1 MWLNTTDTHAE
12 VDGPGS
18 NDIKHVHLRTNTRE
32 LDDDDTGMASRRG
45 DNDPVLSTPFTDDII
60 KVHNRDINQRLTIL
74 LHILCIQ
81 KSMIR
86 AQKIVKVTSEL
97 NLNAVDVYHSE
108 NRSRDFNS

>member
-1 MWLNTTDTHAE
+1 MWLITTDTHAE

-18 NDIKHVHLRTNTRE
+18 NDFIHLRTNPRE
-32 LDDDDTGMASRRG
+32 SDDDDTGMASRRG

-60 KVHNRDINQRLTIL
+60 KVHNRDIIQRLTIL

-81 KSMIR
+81 KSTIR

-97 NLNAVDVYHSE
+97 
-108 NRSRDFNS
+108 